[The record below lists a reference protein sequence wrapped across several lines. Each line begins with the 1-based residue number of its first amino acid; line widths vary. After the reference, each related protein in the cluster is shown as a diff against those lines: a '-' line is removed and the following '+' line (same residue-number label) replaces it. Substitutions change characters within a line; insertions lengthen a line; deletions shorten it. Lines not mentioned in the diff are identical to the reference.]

1 MNRKRTALAVA
12 VERGKGRKQ
21 FCAFSARA
29 RFHTGWAQLG
39 PTSKSAFA
47 PLLGHG
53 GHQNEKALA
62 NSSRGFCWASPT
74 RNGAVTDAVLGAP
87 RVDRPTSTGAGGS
100 DPFWHCWRGT
110 PTRDPLISLRRRGVL
125 NLPLI
130 HETV

>member
-62 NSSRGFCWASPT
+62 NRAGDFVGHHQQETAPLPT
-74 RNGAVTDAVLGAP
+74 PFLVHLAWTGPLRLALAGATRSG
-87 RVDRPTSTGAGGS
+87 TAGVG
-100 DPFWHCWRGT
+100 HLLAIR
-110 PTRDPLISLRRRGVL
+110 
-125 NLPLI
+125 
-130 HETV
+130 